1 MSQKDK
7 MSRKDYKKTSKKKS
21 ESKQPKKWFKRIL
34 LTFITVFLLVVVAG
48 GALFAYYASSAP
60 ELTEEDLVG
69 TFSTD
74 LVDKDGNV
82 FYTLG
87 GENREFAEA
96 NEYPDVMTDAMTA
109 IEDQRFYDHMG
120 IDPIGIGRAAI
131 GYVTNQGQIV
141 GGGSTITQQ
150 LVKLSVFSTTRA
162 DQTLERKAQEAWL
175 ALQLERE
182 LSKEQIMTLYLNKIH
197 MAGNVYGVATATE
210 EYYGKSVS
218 ELEIHEAALFAGMA
232 KAPNRYSPYANP
244 ELAKERRDTVI
255 SVMAEEGHITSE
267 EAEQAYNTPI
277 DEGLL
282 DQTDSDNNAL
292 VIDAYV
298 ERIRDEVKDKT
309 DFDIATA
316 GLTIETN
323 LDLDAQQ
330 HVYDVLNTD
339 EYVDYI
345 KDDVQ
350 AGVSLVDAESG
361 KIVALGGGRN
371 YDGIRSTSHATEI
384 KQTGSTIK
392 PLSTYGPA
400 IEHLEYSTYH
410 QIVDEEYSYPDGTQL
425 RNYDGQYRGQ
435 ISMREAL
442 VDSRNIPTAKLFNE
456 ELDMNQAEDFMT
468 SLGIP
473 LDPMSLEGG
482 LVPQNAINGEMSTL
496 QTAASYAA
504 FANGGNYTEPYAVS
518 KIITQD
524 GQEIDLTPETNQA
537 ISDYTAYMVTDMLKD
552 VAQNY
557 ESTVGLGGTPQ
568 AGKTGTT
575 NFGMIDGESEL
586 DRYGF
591 PSHAVPS
598 SLYSGYT
605 SNYSLSVWTG
615 FTQRGQENNYLT
627 FEDGSRLIP
636 RHIYREIMQY
646 VSQDVENSDWQMP
659 SSVTEVTV
667 EDGTDPAQLPGPNT
681 PESEQVTELFVQGT
695 EPTEQSLNYGEELD
709 APTGLTAEYDEE
721 NDELTVNWDEY
732 TLENEE
738 ENVSYNLSIDGESQ
752 SLNETEFTLTGPPS
766 GDLTITLSVSAY
778 DSTGP
783 ETTTTVTVPEPV
795 EEEPEEDETEE
806 EPETDPEETDD
817 PEEETDTDDDQ
828 NDEDEEPDE
837 DEESGNGTPPP
848 SDPEEDENEG
858 SNGNNNEDEE
868 TDGQD
873 TDDEDPDNSDQ
884 PSDENTDDDEE

>member
-7 MSRKDYKKTSKKKS
+7 MSRKDYKKSSKKNN

-34 LTFITVFLLVVVAG
+34 LTFITVFLLIVVAG

-60 ELTEEDLVG
+60 ELTEDDLVG

-87 GENREFAEA
+87 GENREYAEA

-120 IDPIGIGRAAI
+120 IDPIGIARAAV

-150 LVKLSVFSTTRA
+150 LVKLSVFSTSRA

-197 MAGNVYGVATATE
+197 MAGNVYGVATAAE
-210 EYYGKSVS
+210 EYYGKEAS

-244 ELAKERRDTVI
+244 DLAKERRDTVI

-282 DQTDSDNNAL
+282 DQTESDNNAL

-298 ERIRDEVKDKT
+298 ERIRDEVKEKT

-323 LDLDAQQ
+323 FDPDAQER
-330 HVYDVLNTD
+330 VYDVLNSD

-345 KDDVQ
+345 KEDVQ
-350 AGVSLVDAESG
+350 AAVSLVEAETG
-361 KIVALGGGRN
+361 KIRALGGNRN
-371 YDGIRSTSHATEI
+371 SDRLRGFNHATDI
-384 KQTGSTIK
+384 KPTGSTIK

-400 IEHLEYSTYH
+400 IEYLQYSTYH
-410 QIVDEEYSYPDGTQL
+410 QIVDEEYTIPGTDFSP
-425 RNYDGQYRGQ
+425 RNYDRQYKGQ
-435 ISMREAL
+435 ISMRESL
-442 VDSRNIPTAKLFNE
+442 VDSRNVPTAKLFNE
-456 ELDMNQAEDFMT
+456 DLEMNQVEEFMT
-468 SLGIP
+468 NLGIP
-473 LDPMSLEGG
+473 IEQMSNEEV
-482 LVPQNAINGEMSTL
+482 LVPQNAYNGEMSTL
-496 QTAASYAA
+496 QLAAAYAS

-518 KIITQD
+518 KVITQD
-524 GQEIDLTPETNQA
+524 GQEIDLTPETTQA
-537 ISDYTAYMVTDMLKD
+537 MSDYTAYMVTDMLKD
-552 VAQNY
+552 VAENY
-557 ESTVGLGGTPQ
+557 NSTVGLGGIPQ

-575 NFGMIDGESEL
+575 NFTENQLQEEG
-586 DRYGF
+586 Y
-591 PSHAVPS
+591 PSGAVPS

-605 SNYSLSVWTG
+605 TNYSLSVWTG
-615 FTQRGQENNYLT
+615 FANTRDGYLT
-627 FEDGSRLIP
+627 FDDGSRLLP
-636 RHIYREIMQY
+636 RHIYREIMEY

-681 PESEQVTELFVQGT
+681 PQSARVTELFVEGT
-695 EPTEQSLNYGEELD
+695 EPTEQSLSYGEELE
-709 APTGLTAEYDEE
+709 APTGLSAEYDEE
-721 NDELTVNWDEY
+721 NDELTVTWDEY
-732 TLENEE
+732 TLENED
-738 ENVSYNLSIDGESQ
+738 ENVSYNLSIDGES
-752 SLNETEFTLTGPPS
+752 STLSETEYTLTGPPS

-783 ETTTTVTVPEPV
+783 NATTTVTVPEPV
-795 EEEPEEDETEE
+795 EEEPEEEETEDEPETEPE
-806 EPETDPEETDD
+806 EPE
-817 PEEETDTDDDQ
+817 DTD
-828 NDEDEEPDE
+828 EP
-837 DEESGNGTPPP
+837 N
-848 SDPEEDENEG
+848 EDENT
-858 SNGNNNEDEE
+858 NQNNEDEE
-868 TDGQD
+868 PNE
-873 TDDEDPDNSDQ
+873 DDESEGGTPPSDSEEETDEDSTGNNESVEENTTDENPDDSDQ
-884 PSDENTDDDEE
+884 PSDENTDEE

>member
-7 MSRKDYKKTSKKKS
+7 MSRKDYKKNTKKK
-21 ESKQPKKWFKRIL
+21 ESKQPKKWFKRII

-69 TFSTD
+69 TFSSE
-74 LVDKDGNV
+74 LLDKDGNV

-87 GENREFAEA
+87 GENREYAEA

-109 IEDQRFYDHMG
+109 IEDQRFDDHMG
-120 IDPIGIGRAAI
+120 IDPIGIARAAI

-197 MAGNVYGVATATE
+197 MAGNVYGVATAAE

-277 DEGLL
+277 DAGLVEL
-282 DQTDSDNNAL
+282 SESDNTALVTDS
-292 VIDAYV
+292 YV
-298 ERIRDEVKDKT
+298 QRVLDEVEEKT
-309 DFDIATA
+309 DLNPATA

-323 LDLDAQQ
+323 IDIDAQQ
-330 HVYDVLNTD
+330 RVFDVLNSD
-339 EYVDYI
+339 EYVNYI
-345 KDDVQ
+345 NDEVQ
-350 AGVSLVDAESG
+350 AAVSLVEADTG
-361 KIVALGGGRN
+361 KVRALGGGRN
-371 YDGIRSTSHATEI
+371 TEVLRGVNRATQT
-384 KQTGSTIK
+384 KATGSTIK

-400 IEHLEYSTYH
+400 IEYLKYSTYH
-410 QIVDEEYSYPDGTQL
+410 QVVDEAYSYPDGTSL

-442 VDSRNIPTAKLFNE
+442 VDSRNVPTAKLFNE
-456 ELDMNQAEDFMT
+456 DLEMNQVEEFMT
-468 SLGIP
+468 QLGIP
-473 LDPMSLEGG
+473 IDPMSLEGE
-482 LVPQNAINGEMSTL
+482 LVPSNAISGQMSPL
-496 QTAASYAA
+496 QMSASYAA
-504 FANGGNYTEPYAVS
+504 FANGGQYTEPYTVS
-518 KIITQD
+518 KVITQD

-537 ISDYTAYMVTDMLKD
+537 MSDYTAYMVTDMLKD
-552 VAQNY
+552 VASNY
-557 ESTVGLGGTPQ
+557 NNIVGLGGIPQ

-575 NFGMIDGESEL
+575 NFTDEQLSEL
-586 DRYGF
+586 GY
-591 PSHAVPS
+591 PSDAVPAS
-598 SLYSGYT
+598 WYAGYT

-615 FTQRGQENNYLT
+615 YDNNRKGYLT
-627 FEDGSRLIP
+627 FNDGSRLLP

-646 VSQDVENSDWQMP
+646 VSQDVENTDWQMP

-681 PESEQVTELFVQGT
+681 PESERVTELFVEGT
-695 EPTEQSLNYGEELD
+695 EPTEQSLNYGEELE

-721 NDELTVNWDEY
+721 NDELTVTWDEY
-732 TLENEE
+732 TLENEDE
-738 ENVSYNLSIDGESQ
+738 SVSYNLSIDGES
-752 SLNETEFTLTGPPS
+752 STLSDNELTLTGPPA

-783 ETTTTVTVPEPV
+783 EATTTVTVPEPV
-795 EEEPEEDETEE
+795 EEEPEEEETEE
-806 EPETDPEETDD
+806 EPQTEPEEDN
-817 PEEETDTDDDQ
+817 PS
-828 NDEDEEPDE
+828 EDEETNTDNNQNN
-837 DEESGNGTPPP
+837 DNEESDQEEDAGNGTPPP
-848 SDPEEDENEG
+848 SDEDQ
-858 SNGNNNEDEE
+858 DEE
-868 TDGQD
+868 TSDGDENPEQD
-873 TDDEDPDNSDQ
+873 TSNNQNNTDETPDD
-884 PSDENTDDDEE
+884 SDESTNTNDEE